1 MGAPESDDALLEVD
15 DPEEA
20 GGEDE
25 EEPKAE
31 PELLPGR
38 HDAEVAGAIQAL
50 LTTPLSLKLLI
61 AGFRLW
67 SEHRDRCAEL
77 RENFG
82 FTLTMLMRR
91 GAVAAKHGLFVAVDE
106 DMREPVDDREVKLKP
121 QAFGVWDWQRPPM
134 RQLLPHD
141 NGLGRIFLVCS
152 GAPGCTRWNEVLVY
166 LVELDEDAARAR
178 VAEVIAEGWTCLRCE
193 AKKIAH
199 VEEVAEVRAAPPPT
213 TLPGFLVGL
222 LLRGDAQGDNAVRDQ
237 LRIHHE
243 AHGLAY
249 FKALFAAVLRFL
261 QGHPPAPG
269 TRGGVATHNARLR
282 IFEHWASRWLSAEEI
297 TTLSALPGA
306 PAARA
311 RPQRRPPQPVHERIA
326 HAHRPAR

>member
-1 MGAPESDDALLEVD
+1 MGAVE
-15 DPEEA
+15 DPEE
-20 GGEDE
+20 EDD
-25 EEPKAE
+25 EPGDDEGKAE
-31 PELLPGR
+31 QDQGEERELLAGR
-38 HDAEVAGAIQAL
+38 YDPE
-50 LTTPLSLKLLI
+50 
-61 AGFRLW
+61 
-67 SEHRDRCAEL
+67 
-77 RENFG
+77 
-82 FTLTMLMRR
+82 
-91 GAVAAKHGLFVAVDE
+91 AAAAVDE
-106 DMREPVDDREVKLKP
+106 DMRVPIDDREVKLKP
-121 QAFGVWDWQRPPM
+121 QAFGLWDWQRPPM
-134 RQLLPHD
+134 GQLLPHGD
-141 NGLGRIFLVCS
+141 GLGRIFLVCS